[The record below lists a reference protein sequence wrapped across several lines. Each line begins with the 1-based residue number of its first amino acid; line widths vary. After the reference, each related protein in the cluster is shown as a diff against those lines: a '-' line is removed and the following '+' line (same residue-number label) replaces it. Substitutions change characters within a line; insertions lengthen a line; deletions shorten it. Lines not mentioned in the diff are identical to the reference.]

1 METSAIEKI
10 IKLVAKTGL
19 FFASADGVYST
30 RENKFIADFIG
41 KLSEFGPTDE
51 IDGYLNGLLQKAYTL
66 DDFVAE
72 TKDLVAE
79 FNPTEKTVILYMLKN
94 FAQNVIKSDGLSHP
108 NEEKALKDW
117 EEALK

>member
-1 METSAIEKI
+1 MYICEGITFTNAEFI
-10 IKLVAKTGL
+10 IDFL
-19 FFASADGVYST
+19 FIMF
-30 RENKFIADFIG
+30 EFI
-41 KLSEFGPTDE
+41 KVLKH
-51 IDGYLNGLLQKAYTL
+51 LKGLLQKAYTL
-66 DDFVAE
+66 NEVVAE

-94 FAQNVIKSDGLSHP
+94 FAQNVIKADGLSHP

>member
-1 METSAIEKI
+1 MYICEGNTFTNAEFI
-10 IKLVAKTGL
+10 IDFL
-19 FFASADGVYST
+19 FIMF
-30 RENKFIADFIG
+30 EFI
-41 KLSEFGPTDE
+41 KVLKH
-51 IDGYLNGLLQKAYTL
+51 LKGLLQKAYTL
-66 DDFVAE
+66 DEVVTE

-94 FAQNVIKSDGLSHP
+94 FAQNVIKADGLSHP

>member
-1 METSAIEKI
+1 M
-10 IKLVAKTGL
+10 
-19 FFASADGVYST
+19 FFASVDGVYST

-41 KLSEFGPTDE
+41 KLAEFGPTDE
-51 IDGYLNGLLQKAYTL
+51 IDAYLNGLLQKAYTL
-66 DDFVAE
+66 DEVVAE
-72 TKDLVAE
+72 TKDLVTE

-94 FAQNVIKSDGLSHP
+94 FAQNVIKADGLSHP

>member
-1 METSAIEKI
+1 MDYCK
-10 IKLVAKTGL
+10 K
-19 FFASADGVYST
+19 
-30 RENKFIADFIG
+30 R
-41 KLSEFGPTDE
+41 
-51 IDGYLNGLLQKAYTL
+51 
-66 DDFVAE
+66 

>member
-1 METSAIEKI
+1 MDTIAIEKI

-66 DDFVAE
+66 DEVVAE
-72 TKDLVAE
+72 TKDLIAQ

-94 FAQNVIKSDGLSHP
+94 FSQNVIKADGIAHP
-108 NEEKALKDW
+108 KEEEALVKW